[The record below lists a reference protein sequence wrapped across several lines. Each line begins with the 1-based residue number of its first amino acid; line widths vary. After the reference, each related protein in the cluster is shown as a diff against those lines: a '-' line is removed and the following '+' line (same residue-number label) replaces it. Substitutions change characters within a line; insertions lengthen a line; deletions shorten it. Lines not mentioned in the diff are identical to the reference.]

1 MEDAHTT
8 SEESAGEYHFPDS
21 SGSSEIGFPS
31 QDVPFSNYAHEHLWS
46 PVCLSS
52 PSASTDYLSNNPTP
66 FTTPLTRLADSL
78 PDDGYSYEARSSLR
92 YSSSDTSTATW
103 CEQLSWSEPSPLE
116 DCINRHF
123 NDSTSDGC
131 VIDDAVSSEPIPET
145 PDEHVDSLPQDEV
158 DKNTREMTCGPKV
171 EEHFWPIRYRIRSG
185 KFQNTIN
192 ALIVHARKELQPAMH
207 GRLSKL
213 TTN

>member
-103 CEQLSWSEPSPLE
+103 CEQLSWSEPSREHISVDL
-116 DCINRHF
+116 ISAFVNLVS
-123 NDSTSDGC
+123 DSIGGLYQPT
-131 VIDDAVSSEPIPET
+131 
-145 PDEHVDSLPQDEV
+145 
-158 DKNTREMTCGPKV
+158 
-171 EEHFWPIRYRIRSG
+171 
-185 KFQNTIN
+185 FQ
-192 ALIVHARKELQPAMH
+192 
-207 GRLSKL
+207 
-213 TTN
+213 